1 MRSTEM
7 LANEMVAVFRQ
18 TPEGRLLDCN
28 DECARILGYASR
40 EELLAAGAFEYQNAS
55 DLITIAS
62 ALRDLSTLSN
72 VEVALRKKDGS
83 IAWVLQNL
91 KLVSA
96 DEASKISIEGAMF
109 DVTEQ
114 RVAAQRF
121 EHQAYHDTLTLLPNR
136 TLFID
141 RLNVAMAQSRRRK
154 KGSVSVFLLDIDRF
168 DIVNNALGRGVA
180 DRLLRSVADRLTST
194 LREED
199 SLARF
204 SGDEFVFLVGDSGA
218 GTESVIVAQRVLD
231 AMSRPFNV
239 GGRSIELTASIGVS
253 MFDHDANEA
262 ETLVRHASTAMFRAK
277 EFGRNLYQFYDENLN
292 ARTLERL
299 ALVSSVRRALDRGEF
314 ELFYQPEVDVQTGR
328 IACVEAFLRWRH
340 PDLGIIGPAEFLG
353 VAEEAGLGG
362 RIAEWVMS
370 AACQQARGW
379 SDAGMQTRVAIN
391 LSSRDFNGHS
401 LSRHVEQA
409 VRESG
414 LEPRNLE
421 LEVAHASLNDCTRS
435 TEILQTLKEVGVL
448 LAIDDFGSGGCSFA
462 DLKQLPVDTI
472 KIAPMFVHNMIR
484 RADDAAIV
492 QAMITMAKGFDMRV
506 VAEGVETKEQ
516 LSYLLNQRCPEMQG
530 FFLGKPLPASALSE
544 VLRMQH

>member
-1 MRSTEM
+1 MPTPDTTA
-7 LANEMVAVFRQ
+7 LEMVAIFRQ
-18 TPEGRLLDCN
+18 TPEGHLLDCN
-28 DECARILGYASR
+28 DECARMLGYATR
-40 EELLAAGAFEYQNAS
+40 DDLLGAGGFEYTNSS
-55 DLITIAS
+55 DLISIST
-62 ALRDLSTLSN
+62 ALRDLQKLNN
-72 VEVALRKKDGS
+72 VEIALRKKDNS

-91 KLVSA
+91 RLVSV
-96 DEASKISIEGAMF
+96 DEASKVWIEGAMF

-114 RVAAQRF
+114 RVAVQRF
-121 EHQAYHDTLTLLPNR
+121 EYQAYHDSLTQLPNR
-136 TLFID
+136 SLFVD
-141 RLNVAMAQSRRRK
+141 RLNVALAQSKRRK
-154 KGSVSVFLLDIDRF
+154 RPLSVFMLDLDRF

-180 DRLLRSVADRLTST
+180 DRLLRSVADRLATT

-204 SGDEFVFLVGDSGA
+204 SGDEFIFLVGDSGH
-218 GTESVIVAQRVLD
+218 GTESAIVAQRVLD

-239 GGRSIELTASIGVS
+239 GGRSIELTASIGIS
-253 MFDHDANEA
+253 MSQHDASEA
-262 ETLVRHASTAMFRAK
+262 DALVRHASTAMFRAK
-277 EFGRNLYQFYDENLN
+277 EFGRNLYQFFDEKLN

-340 PDLGIIGPAEFLG
+340 PDLGIIGPTEFLG

-362 RIAEWVMS
+362 RIAEWVMA
-370 AACQQARGW
+370 AACQQAKGW
-379 SDAGMQTRVAIN
+379 QDAGMETRIAVN
-391 LSSRDFNGHS
+391 LSARDFNAHN
-401 LSRHVEQA
+401 LSQHVERA

-414 LEPRNLE
+414 LEARNVE
-421 LEVAHASLNDCTRS
+421 LEIAHSSLTDCGRA
-435 TEILQTLKEVGVL
+435 TEILQALKEIGVL

-462 DLKQLPVDTI
+462 DMKQLPVDTI

-516 LSYLLNQRCPEMQG
+516 LSYLLTRRCTEMQG
-530 FFLGKPLPASALSE
+530 FFLGKPLPAPSLSE
-544 VLRMQH
+544 VLRMQN

>member
-1 MRSTEM
+1 MPNSES
-7 LANEMVAVFRQ
+7 LANEMVAIFRQ
-18 TPEGRLLDCN
+18 TPEGHLLDCN
-28 DECARILGYASR
+28 EECARILGYASR
-40 EELLAAGAFEYQNAS
+40 EELLNTGRFEYTTTS
-55 DLITIAS
+55 DLISISS
-62 ALRDLSTLSN
+62 ALHDLKKLNN
-72 VEVALRKKDGS
+72 VEIALRKKDNS

-91 KLVSA
+91 KLVSV
-96 DEASKISIEGAMF
+96 DEASKVWIEGAMF

-114 RVAAQRF
+114 RIAAQRF
-121 EHQAYHDTLTLLPNR
+121 EFQAYHDPLTLLPNR
-136 TLFID
+136 SLFID
-141 RLNVAMAQSRRRK
+141 RLHVALAQSKRRK
-154 KGSVSVFLLDIDRF
+154 RAVSVFLLDLDRF
-168 DIVNNALGRGVA
+168 DIVNNALGRGMA
-180 DRLLRSVADRLTST
+180 DRLLRAVADRLAST

-204 SGDEFVFLVGDSGA
+204 SGDEFMFMVGDTGF
-218 GTESVIVAQRVLD
+218 GTESAIVAQRVLD
-231 AMSRPFNV
+231 AMTRAFNV
-239 GGRSIELTASIGVS
+239 GGRAIELTGSIGIS
-253 MFDHDANEA
+253 MSQHDSNEA

-277 EFGRNLYQFYDENLN
+277 EFGRNLYQFYDEKLN

-314 ELFYQPEVDVQTGR
+314 ELFYQPEVDVQTGK

-340 PDLGIIGPAEFLG
+340 PDLGIIGPTEFLG

-370 AACQQARGW
+370 EACQQAKGW
-379 SDAGMQTRVAIN
+379 QDAGMETRIAVN
-391 LSSRDFNGHS
+391 LSQRDFNAHS
-401 LSRHVEQA
+401 LAQHVDQA
-409 VRESG
+409 VRDSG
-414 LEPRNLE
+414 LDPRNVE
-421 LEVAHASLNDCTRS
+421 LEIAHASLTDCHRA
-435 TEILQTLKEVGVL
+435 TEILQALKEIGVL

-516 LSYLLNQRCPEMQG
+516 LSYLLNRRCTEMQG
-530 FFLGKPLPASALSE
+530 FFLGKPLPAPSLSE

>member
-1 MRSTEM
+1 MARSSDS
-7 LANEMVAVFRQ
+7 LAQEMVAVFRQ
-18 TPEGRLLDCN
+18 TPEGHLLDCN

-40 EELLAAGAFEYQNAS
+40 EELLSAGGFEYTNAS
-55 DLITIAS
+55 DLASIAS
-62 ALRDLSTLSN
+62 ALRDVGKLNN
-72 VEVALRKKDGS
+72 VEIALRKKDNS

-91 KLVSA
+91 QLVSV
-96 DEASKISIEGAMF
+96 DEASKVWIEGAMF

-114 RVAAQRF
+114 RTAVQRI
-121 EHQAYHDTLTLLPNR
+121 EHLAYHDPLTALPNR

-141 RLNVAMAQSRRRK
+141 RLNVALAQSKRRK
-154 KGSVSVFLLDIDRF
+154 RATSVFMLDLDRF
-168 DIVNNALGRGVA
+168 DIVNNALGRGMA
-180 DRLLRSVADRLTST
+180 DRLLRSVADRLNGT

-204 SGDEFVFLVGDSGA
+204 SGDEFVFLIGDAGG
-218 GTESVIVAQRVLD
+218 GTESAIVAQRVLD

-239 GGRSIELTASIGVS
+239 GGRAIELTASIGIS
-253 MFDHDANEA
+253 MSPNDANEPD
-262 ETLVRHASTAMFRAK
+262 TLVRHAGTAMFRAK
-277 EFGRNLYQFYDENLN
+277 EFGRNLYQFYDEKMN

-340 PDLGIIGPAEFLG
+340 PDLGIIGPTEFLS

-362 RIAEWVMS
+362 RIAEWVLSS
-370 AACQQARGW
+370 ATQQAKGW
-379 SDAGMQTRVAIN
+379 QDAGMETRIAVN
-391 LSSRDFNGHS
+391 LSARDFNAHS
-401 LSRHVEQA
+401 LARHVEQA

-414 LEPRNLE
+414 LDPRSVE
-421 LEVAHASLNDCTRS
+421 LEIAHASLTDCDRA
-435 TEILQTLKEVGVL
+435 TEILQALKEIGVL

-484 RADDAAIV
+484 RTDDAAIV

-516 LSYLLNQRCPEMQG
+516 LSYLLNRRCTEMQG
-530 FFLGKPLPASALSE
+530 FFLGKPLPAPSLSE

>member
-1 MRSTEM
+1 MQSTDN

-18 TPEGRLLDCN
+18 TPEGHLLDCN
-28 DECARILGYASR
+28 DVCARILGYGSR
-40 EELLAAGAFEYQNAS
+40 DELLSAGGFEYQNVS
-55 DLITIAS
+55 DLISVAT
-62 ALRDLSTLSN
+62 ALRDLGSLSN
-72 VEVALRKKDGS
+72 IEIALRKKDGS
-83 IAWVLQNL
+83 IAWVIQNL
-91 KLVSA
+91 RLVSVDA
-96 DEASKISIEGAMF
+96 ASKIWIEGAMF

-121 EHQAYHDTLTLLPNR
+121 EYQAYHDTLTLLPNR
-136 TLFID
+136 TLFVD
-141 RLNVAMAQSRRRK
+141 RLNVALAQSRRRK
-154 KGSVSVFLLDIDRF
+154 RCVAVFLLDLDRF
-168 DIVNNALGRGVA
+168 DIVNNALGRGMA
-180 DRLLRSVADRLTST
+180 DRLLRSVADRLSAT

-204 SGDEFVFLVGDSGA
+204 SGDEFVFLVGDSG
-218 GTESVIVAQRVLD
+218 GGSESAIVAQRVLD

-239 GGRSIELTASIGVS
+239 GGRAIELTASIGVS
-253 MFDHDANEA
+253 MSEHDSNEA
-262 ETLVRHASTAMFRAK
+262 EALVRYASTAMFRAK

-314 ELFYQPEVDVQTGR
+314 ELFYQPEVAVQTGR
-328 IACVEAFLRWRH
+328 IECVEAFLRWRH
-340 PDLGIIGPAEFLG
+340 PDLGIIGPGEFLG
-353 VAEEAGLGG
+353 VAEEAGLGD
-362 RIAEWVMS
+362 RIAEFVMS
-370 AACQQARGW
+370 SACQQSRGW
-379 SDAGMQTRVAIN
+379 ADSGMQTRIAVN
-391 LSSRDFNGHS
+391 LSSRDFNCHN

-409 VRESG
+409 VRDSG
-414 LEPRNLE
+414 LEARNLE
-421 LEVAHASLNDCTRS
+421 LEIAHASLTDCARS
-435 TEILQTLKEVGVL
+435 TEILQALKEVGVL

-484 RADDAAIV
+484 RSDDAAIV

-516 LSYLLNQRCPEMQG
+516 LSYLLNRRCTEMQG
-530 FFLGKPLPASALSE
+530 FFLGKPLPAASLSE

>member
-1 MRSTEM
+1 MRNSETV
-7 LANEMVAVFRQ
+7 ANEMVAVFRQ
-18 TPEGRLLDCN
+18 TPEGHLLDCN
-28 DECARILGYASR
+28 QECARILGYGSR
-40 EELLAAGAFEYQNAS
+40 EELLSAGGFEYTNAS
-55 DLITIAS
+55 DLAAIAS
-62 ALRDLSTLSN
+62 ALRDVQKLSN
-72 VEVALRKKDGS
+72 IEIALRKKDNS

-91 KLVSA
+91 QMVSV
-96 DEASKISIEGAMF
+96 DEASKVWIEGAMF

-121 EHQAYHDTLTLLPNR
+121 EYQAYHDALTLLPNR
-136 TLFID
+136 SLFVD
-141 RLNVAMAQSRRRK
+141 RLNVALAQSKRRK
-154 KGSVSVFLLDIDRF
+154 LAVSVFLLDLDRF
-168 DIVNNALGRGVA
+168 DIVNNALGRGMA
-180 DRLLRSVADRLTST
+180 DRLLRAVADRLAST

-204 SGDEFVFLVGDSGA
+204 SGDEFMFMVGDTGF
-218 GTESVIVAQRVLD
+218 GTESAIVAQRVLD
-231 AMSRPFNV
+231 AMTRPFNV
-239 GGRSIELTASIGVS
+239 GGRAIELTASIGIS
-253 MFDHDANEA
+253 MSQHDSNEA
-262 ETLVRHASTAMFRAK
+262 ETLVRHASTAMYRAK
-277 EFGRNLYQFYDENLN
+277 EFGRNLYQFYDEKLN

-340 PDLGIIGPAEFLG
+340 PDLGIIGPTEFLG

-362 RIAEWVMS
+362 RIAEWVMA
-370 AACQQARGW
+370 AACGQAKEW
-379 SDAGMQTRVAIN
+379 QDAGMETRIAVN
-391 LSSRDFNGHS
+391 LSSRDFKGHS
-401 LSRHVEQA
+401 LVQHVDQA
-409 VRESG
+409 VRDSG
-414 LEPRNLE
+414 LDPRNVE
-421 LEVAHASLNDCTRS
+421 LEIAHASLSDCSRS
-435 TEILQTLKEVGVL
+435 TEILQALKEIGVL

-484 RADDAAIV
+484 RSDDAAIV

-516 LSYLLNQRCPEMQG
+516 LSYLLNRRCTEMQG
-530 FFLGKPLPASALSE
+530 FFLGKPLPAPSLSE

>member
-1 MRSTEM
+1 MHSTDN

-18 TPEGRLLDCN
+18 TPEGHLLDCN
-28 DECARILGYASR
+28 GECARMLGYASR
-40 EELLAAGAFEYQNAS
+40 DELLGAGGFEYPNTS
-55 DLITIAS
+55 DLISVAT
-62 ALRDLSTLSN
+62 ALRDLGSLSN
-72 VEVALRKKDGS
+72 VELALRKKDRS

-91 KLVSA
+91 KMVSV
-96 DEASKISIEGAMF
+96 DEATKIWIEGAMF

-121 EHQAYHDTLTLLPNR
+121 EYQAYHDALTLLPNR
-136 TLFID
+136 TLFVD
-141 RLNVAMAQSRRRK
+141 RLNVALAQARRRK
-154 KGSVSVFLLDIDRF
+154 RCVAVFLLDLDRF
-168 DIVNNALGRGVA
+168 DIVNNALGRGMA
-180 DRLLRSVADRLTST
+180 DRLLRSVADRLSAT

-204 SGDEFVFLVGDSGA
+204 SGDEFVFLVGDSGG
-218 GTESVIVAQRVLD
+218 GTESAIVAQRVLD

-239 GGRSIELTASIGVS
+239 GGRAIELTASIGVS
-253 MFDHDANEA
+253 MSEHDSNEA
-262 ETLVRHASTAMFRAK
+262 EALVRYASTAMFRAK

-328 IACVEAFLRWRH
+328 IECVEAFLRWRH
-340 PDLGIIGPAEFLG
+340 PDLGIIGPNEFLS

-362 RIAEWVMS
+362 RIGEFVMS
-370 AACQQARGW
+370 SACQQARGW
-379 SDAGMQTRVAIN
+379 ADAGMQTRIAVN

-401 LSRHVEQA
+401 LTRHVEQA
-409 VRESG
+409 VRDNG
-414 LEPRNLE
+414 LEARSLE
-421 LEVAHASLNDCTRS
+421 LEIAHASLNDCARS
-435 TEILQTLKEVGVL
+435 SEILQALKEVGVL

-484 RADDAAIV
+484 RPDDAAIV

-516 LSYLLNQRCPEMQG
+516 LSYLLNRRCTEMQG
-530 FFLGKPLPASALSE
+530 FFLGKPLPAASLSE